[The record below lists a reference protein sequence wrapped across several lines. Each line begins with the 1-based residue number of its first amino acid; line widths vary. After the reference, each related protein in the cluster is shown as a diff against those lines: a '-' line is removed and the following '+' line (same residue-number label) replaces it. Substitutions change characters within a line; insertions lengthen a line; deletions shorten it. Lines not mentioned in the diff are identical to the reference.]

1 MARRK
6 YIDMDPANTSLTRY
20 ASNATGATW
29 TLTETTPGDE
39 LARVVTIKNDSATDH
54 SGKTALLTGTDADG
68 KAQTETLALPAGS
81 GTSTSTKHFL
91 TLTSVVPS
99 ATIGSD
105 TMDIGI
111 GDDIVS
117 QTIPLNHWADVADAA
132 LIDVT
137 GTINLDIELTFDPPN
152 RPKEFT
158 WTDQSSA
165 TWVNATNFA
174 GKTADT
180 FSTLDR
186 GAYAARVQINSYTDT
201 AEVQVWFSAVEATP

>member
-6 YIDMDPANTSLTRY
+6 YIDMDPANTDDDY
-20 ASNATGATW
+20 FANGATGATW
-29 TLTETTPGDE
+29 TLAQTATPDE
-39 LARVVTIKNDSATDH
+39 LSRVVTITGEDVTDH
-54 SGKTALLTGTDADG
+54 SGKTAILVGTDADG
-68 KAQTETLALPAGS
+68 RAQTETLALPN
-81 GTSTSTKHFL
+81 GTATVTSVKHYL
-91 TLTSVVPS
+91 TLTSVTPS
-99 ATIGSD
+99 ETIGSD
-105 TMDIGI
+105 GMDIGY

-152 RPKEFT
+152 RPGEFT
-158 WTDQSSA
+158 WTDQDTA

-180 FSTLDR
+180 FSTIDR

-201 AEVQVWFSAVEATP
+201 AEVQIWFSAVEATP